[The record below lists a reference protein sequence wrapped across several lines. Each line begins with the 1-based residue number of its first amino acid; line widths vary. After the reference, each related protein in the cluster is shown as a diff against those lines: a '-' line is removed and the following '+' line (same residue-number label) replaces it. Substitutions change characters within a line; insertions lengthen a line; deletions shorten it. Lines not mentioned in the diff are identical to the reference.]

1 MGDKRKANAMNIN
14 VVFII
19 FKRPD
24 TTAKVFEAIRV
35 AQPRKL
41 LVIAD
46 APRGDRPNEAEDC
59 AATRAIIDRVDWEC
73 EVYRNYAEAN
83 LGCAK
88 RISSGLN
95 WVFDLVED
103 AVIIEDDCIPDPSFF
118 QFCAEL
124 LDRYRDDQ
132 RVMSIAGS
140 NFQFSRSMT
149 NYSYYYS
156 RYHDC
161 WGWAT
166 WRRAWKYFDFEM
178 KLWEEL
184 RETSFLQDQLG
195 DRKMA
200 EYWRVKFDL
209 AYESQR
215 DTWFYRWLYS
225 CWVQNG
231 IALVPDLNLISNI
244 GLHPGA
250 THTVEAAPYFN
261 LPRAEMEFPLRHP
274 PFMFPNPSA
283 DYLNFLNRCYI
294 DLPTRFVRK
303 MRRIASRS
311 KK

>member
-1 MGDKRKANAMNIN
+1 MNIN
-14 VVFII
+14 VVFLI

-24 TTAKVFEAIRV
+24 VTARVFEAIRK
-35 AQPRKL
+35 AKPARL

-46 APRGDRPNEAEDC
+46 APRGDRPGEAEDC
-59 AATRAIIDRVDWEC
+59 AATRAIIDGVDWEC
-73 EVYRNYAEAN
+73 EVSRNYAEVN

-88 RISSGLN
+88 RVSSGLD

-118 QFCAEL
+118 QYCADL
-124 LDRYRDDQ
+124 LHRYRDDQ
-132 RVMSIAGS
+132 RIMSIAGS
-140 NFQFSRSMT
+140 NFQFGQSVT
-149 NYSYYYS
+149 PHSYYYS

-166 WRRAWKYFDFEM
+166 WKRAWKHFDFEM

-184 RETSFLQDQLG
+184 RDTSFLQDQLG
-195 DRKMA
+195 DRQMA
-200 EYWRVKFDL
+200 DYWRIKFDL
-209 AYESQR
+209 AYESKR

-231 IALVPDLNLISNI
+231 IALVPDLNLISNV

-250 THTVEAAPYFN
+250 THTVEAAPYFD
-261 LPRAEMEFPLRHP
+261 LPRAEMQFPMQHP
-274 PFMFPNPSA
+274 PFMFPNRLA
-283 DYLNFLNRCYI
+283 DRSNFLNRCHI
-294 DLPTRFVRK
+294 DLPTRLTRK
-303 MRRIASRS
+303 MRRIASGI